1 MDARQLWKLQLEEI
15 LGQLEEQAEFRP
27 GRMFVV
33 GCSTSEVAGSRIGTA
48 GAMDIAAILYGPLRE
63 FADRNGLWLAFQ
75 GCEHIN
81 RAVTVEREAAEKYG
95 LDEVSVIPVQK
106 AGGSMAAHAYRQ
118 MDDPVV
124 VEGVRAHAGI
134 DIGQTLIG
142 MQLRPVAVPL
152 RTTVEQI
159 GEAVVTAATTRPK
172 LIGGARAVYVP
183 ERDEEE
189 MDDFD
194 LESSQTDEMEGE

>member
-172 LIGGARAVYVP
+172 LIGGARAVYVL

-194 LESSQTDEMEGE
+194 FESSQTDEVEGE